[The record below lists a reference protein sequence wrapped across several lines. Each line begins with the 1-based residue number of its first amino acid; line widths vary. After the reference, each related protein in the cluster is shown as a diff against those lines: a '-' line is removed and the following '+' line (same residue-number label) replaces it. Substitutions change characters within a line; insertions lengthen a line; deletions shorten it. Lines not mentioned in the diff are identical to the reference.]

1 MFFLKE
7 KCFLSKMI
15 NFRRS
20 KIRFKRE
27 RERERERERDEK
39 EF

>member
-15 NFRRS
+15 NFRIS

-27 RERERERERDEK
+27 RERERERDEK